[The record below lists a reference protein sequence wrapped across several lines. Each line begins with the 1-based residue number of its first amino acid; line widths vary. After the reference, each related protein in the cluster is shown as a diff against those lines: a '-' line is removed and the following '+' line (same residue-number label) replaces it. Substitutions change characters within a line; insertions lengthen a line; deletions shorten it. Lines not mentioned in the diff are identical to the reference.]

1 MSHPHDDGWS
11 RRFHPTNNEIKLS
24 IILQRYA
31 DIGRLPVP
39 STRECTRSLSLSVSF
54 YWQGRHPITQRR
66 TRSPFN
72 PFRIRPDFFLFPE
85 IIVESRWYRKKKW
98 DRGRERER
106 MRSVSSVRSRSR
118 IGLEA
123 ELYSMVYRTDWW
135 PLVNG
140 NTEQLGFHRYRKI
153 ETPLGASSGQVDSF
167 PPLLSFERNPY
178 KVVEDFQL
186 FFGVRITFLFS
197 EYLAFFLF
205 SFFCLFFLAIDT
217 EDVVH
222 GFFTFHNQSITS

>member
-11 RRFHPTNNEIKLS
+11 RRFYPTNNEIKLS

-39 STRECTRSLSLSVSF
+39 STRECTRSLSLSISF

-85 IIVESRWYRKKKW
+85 MIVESRWYRKKKW

-123 ELYSMVYRTDWW
+123 ELYGMVYRTDWR

-140 NTEQLGFHRYRKI
+140 NTEQLGFHRYQRSKRRWEQAAAKWTHSPHFFRLS
-153 ETPLGASSGQVDSF
+153 ETPI
-167 PPLLSFERNPY
+167 
-178 KVVEDFQL
+178 K
-186 FFGVRITFLFS
+186 
-197 EYLAFFLF
+197 
-205 SFFCLFFLAIDT
+205 
-217 EDVVH
+217 
-222 GFFTFHNQSITS
+222 